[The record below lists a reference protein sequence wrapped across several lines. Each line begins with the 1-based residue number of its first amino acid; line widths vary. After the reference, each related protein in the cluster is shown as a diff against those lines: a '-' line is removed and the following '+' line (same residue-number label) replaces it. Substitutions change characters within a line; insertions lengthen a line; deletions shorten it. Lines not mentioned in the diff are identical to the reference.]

1 MALLGMLI
9 AGASVGLL
17 AEYLKVPGGLIM
29 GSMIGAAAF
38 SVLRDVTV
46 TTPSWLTKASF
57 IVLGV
62 SIGALV
68 TRDFAERIGSVL
80 SGAVVS
86 AALIIL
92 AGIAI
97 AFLLRWW
104 NMAPPSDALATS
116 PGALSVMSAAALEQ
130 GRGAAEVA
138 AFHLVR
144 VILVILSLP
153 LLRLMLPD
161 KG

>member
-1 MALLGMLI
+1 MLG
-9 AGASVGLL
+9 AGAVVGLL
-17 AEYLKVPGGLIM
+17 ADYLKVPGGLIM
-29 GSMIGAAAF
+29 GSMIGSAAF
-38 SVLRDVTV
+38 AVLRDVDV
-46 TTPSWLTKASF
+46 TTPAWLTKASF
-57 IVLGV
+57 IVVGC

-68 TRDFAERIGSVL
+68 TRDFVNRIGSVL
-80 SGAVVS
+80 SGAVIS
-86 AALIIL
+86 AVLIIL

-104 NMAPPSDALATS
+104 GMAPPSDALATS

-144 VILVILSLP
+144 VILVMLSLP
-153 LLRLMLPD
+153 LLRLLLPD
-161 KG
+161 R